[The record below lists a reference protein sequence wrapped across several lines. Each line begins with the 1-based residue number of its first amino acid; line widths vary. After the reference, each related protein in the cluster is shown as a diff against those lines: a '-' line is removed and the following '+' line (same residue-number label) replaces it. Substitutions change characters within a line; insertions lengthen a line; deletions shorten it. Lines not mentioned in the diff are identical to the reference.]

1 MSGAEG
7 RLADMVALVTGA
19 SRGIGLAIAAA
30 FAREGATVCLAA
42 RDAAALDAA
51 VVDLAGVRGRAE
63 ARVLDVSDGRAC
75 ADAVA
80 ALERAHGRIDILVNS
95 AGVYRSGRFLDYP
108 IGEFDRLMRTNL
120 YGPIHLMQAVLPG
133 MQARGF
139 GRIVNIAST
148 AGKWASPNQSGYN
161 ASKHALV
168 GLTRCVALE
177 TAKTGVTVNAI
188 CPGVV
193 ETEMIQALWQGQGD
207 AMGLTAEAA
216 RAAVMT
222 RVPQGRTL
230 DPAEVA
236 ELALYMASRE
246 AGGMT
251 GQSVLLDGGILYV

>member
-1 MSGAEG
+1 MSGSKG
-7 RLADMVALVTGA
+7 RLVGLVALVTGA
-19 SRGIGLAIAAA
+19 SRGIGRAIAAA
-30 FAREGATVCLAA
+30 FAGEGADVCLAA
-42 RDAAALDAA
+42 RDAAALDVA
-51 VVDLAGVRGRAE
+51 VADLAGARGRAE

-108 IGEFDRLMRTNL
+108 VSEFDRLMRTNL
-120 YGPIHLMQAVLPG
+120 YGPIYLMQAVLPG

-193 ETEMIQALWQGQGD
+193 ETEMIHALWQGQGD

-216 RAAVMT
+216 RTAVMT
-222 RVPQGRTL
+222 RVPQGRML

>member
-1 MSGAEG
+1 MADSAG
-7 RLADMVALVTGA
+7 RLDGLVALVTGA
-19 SRGIGLAIAAA
+19 SRGIGKAIAAA
-30 FAREGATVCLAA
+30 FVREGATVWLAA
-42 RDAAALDAA
+42 RDAATLDDA
-51 VVDLAGVRGRAE
+51 VAGMATGPGRA
-63 ARVLDVSDGRAC
+63 AAHPLDVSDGEACRA
-75 ADAVA
+75 AVA
-80 ALERAHGRIDILVNS
+80 ALERAHGRVDVLVS
-95 AGVYRSGRFLDYP
+95 AAGLYHSARFLDYP
-108 IGEFDRLMRTNL
+108 VAAFDHLMRTNL
-120 YGPIHLMQAVLPG
+120 YGPIHLMQAALPG

-177 TAKTGVTVNAI
+177 TAKSGVTVNAI

-193 ETEMIQALWQGQGD
+193 DTDMIHALWQGQGD
-207 AMGLTAEAA
+207 AMGITAEAA
-216 RAAVMT
+216 RNAVMT
-222 RVPQGRTL
+222 RVPQGRLL

-236 ELALYMASRE
+236 ELAVYMASRE